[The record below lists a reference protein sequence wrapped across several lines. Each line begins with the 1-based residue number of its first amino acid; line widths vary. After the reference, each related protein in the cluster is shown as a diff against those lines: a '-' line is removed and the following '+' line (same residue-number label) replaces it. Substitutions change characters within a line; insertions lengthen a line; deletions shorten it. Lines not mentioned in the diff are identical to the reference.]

1 MSLILPDY
9 HDETDTMVGILVTTR
24 TSRRVEP
31 NTLESWARRSKRAGT
46 TYGAN
51 SNLSLPTSCEV
62 SLFTRPPRFDTD
74 DSVPGETFSIV
85 DLFLG
90 MKRNNDDKID
100 ETYHSFAY
108 IPYRRSSDSKVL
120 GFGCISFE
128 TTKSV
133 VAARRLS
140 TLADLVHATSLAKTT
155 SGESHPH
162 GLHESS
168 TDEVE

>member
-1 MSLILPDY
+1 
-9 HDETDTMVGILVTTR
+9 
-24 TSRRVEP
+24 
-31 NTLESWARRSKRAGT
+31 
-46 TYGAN
+46 
-51 SNLSLPTSCEV
+51 
-62 SLFTRPPRFDTD
+62 
-74 DSVPGETFSIV
+74 V

-90 MKRNNDDKID
+90 MKRGSDDKID

-155 SGESHPH
+155 SGESQ
-162 GLHESS
+162 LHCLKSS
-168 TDEVE
+168 TDEDG